1 MKAFLFLTR
10 AGFILNLVFLLCLVL
25 HYIPSAEWL
34 PQSAVSVL
42 LIGGWVLSI
51 LINLVMAVYLAV
63 LLLMGK
69 RNFQMPVI
77 VVLNMLVF
85 LFQIFYFFFYDTSN
99 H

>member
-10 AGFILNLVFLLCLVL
+10 VGFVLNLVFLLCLLL
-25 HYIPSAEWL
+25 HYIPSAEFL
-34 PQSAVSVL
+34 PQSVISVL

-51 LINLVMAVYLAV
+51 FINLVMAVYLAV
-63 LLLMGK
+63 LLLMGT
-69 RNFQMPVI
+69 RSFQIAVI
-77 VVLNMLVF
+77 VVLNMAVF